1 MAEFYGDL
9 PDALDYHEARLDA
22 AWSAAGVT
30 DEQRTAAL
38 VRASAA
44 LDGRYSARYH
54 GRKAGGRAQDLGWP
68 RVDAVDAEGEAIAS
82 DEVPVEILQAAYEM
96 ALAELVAPGSLS
108 PSVTPGKVKVR
119 ARVEGAVDVTYA
131 GGGRVPS
138 QRPTLT
144 VVDDILSS
152 LLPRSNGAS
161 VDLSRV

>member
-1 MAEFYGDL
+1 MSHYGSLD
-9 PDALDYHEARLDA
+9 DALSYHAVHGNA

-30 DEQRTAAL
+30 DTQRTAAL
-38 VRASAA
+38 FRASAA
-44 LDGRYSARYH
+44 LDGRYSARYP

-68 RVDAVDAEGEAIAS
+68 RIDAVDAEGDAIAPY
-82 DEVPVEILQAAYEM
+82 EVPIEILQAAYEM
-96 ALAELVAPGSLS
+96 ALAELVSPGSLS

-131 GGGRVPS
+131 GGGSVSS

-152 LLPRSNGAS
+152 LLARSSGAS
-161 VDLSRV
+161 VDLLRV